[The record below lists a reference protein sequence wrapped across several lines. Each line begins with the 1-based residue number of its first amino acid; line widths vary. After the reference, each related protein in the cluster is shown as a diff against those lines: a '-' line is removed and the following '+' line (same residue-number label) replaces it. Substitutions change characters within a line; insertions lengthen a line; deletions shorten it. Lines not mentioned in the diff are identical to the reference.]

1 MMSDTL
7 APEHLT
13 AAHVRGQTHK
23 RRRAQS
29 SPDIGR
35 MKNALAQVDENLR
48 QRPLPTIA
56 LALALGFV
64 AARLAIPQR

>member
-1 MMSDTL
+1 MMSETL
-7 APEHLT
+7 APDHLT
-13 AAHVRGQTHK
+13 AAHVRGQTYK
-23 RRRAQS
+23 GRRAQS

-56 LALALGFV
+56 LAIALGFV